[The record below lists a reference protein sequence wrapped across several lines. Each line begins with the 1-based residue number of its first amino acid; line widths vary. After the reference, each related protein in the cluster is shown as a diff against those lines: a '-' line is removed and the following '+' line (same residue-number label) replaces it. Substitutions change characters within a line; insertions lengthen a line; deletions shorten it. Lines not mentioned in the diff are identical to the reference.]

1 MYSLIVTVVITRY
14 IISTTKQ
21 QQVKGP
27 LLFPCDLVKN
37 ISKMTE
43 LIITAN
49 VRLHSNFSNVRLNVY
64 VYAHVYDD
72 MDSGA
77 QEAKEIQCPTPW
89 NWSPWDC
96 LMWILRTQTLA
107 SATSTLK
114 HRAVSPAPRESILKP
129 EKSPRPALTGA
140 SASAHAGRSKVR
152 TCTPTASHVP
162 T

>member
-1 MYSLIVTVVITRY
+1 
-14 IISTTKQ
+14 
-21 QQVKGP
+21 
-27 LLFPCDLVKN
+27 
-37 ISKMTE
+37 MTE

-96 LMWILRTQTLA
+96 LMWILRPKLWQAQQVLL
-107 SATSTLK
+107 STERSLQ
-114 HRAVSPAPRESILKP
+114 LP
-129 EKSPRPALTGA
+129 ENLF
-140 SASAHAGRSKVR
+140 
-152 TCTPTASHVP
+152 
-162 T
+162 